1 MSLNFSDFEPRIILK
16 LFLNAT
22 GVTSPKNLRNIFQ
35 SLLMF
40 YYIIKLKRISESG
53 IRTRIQKDFYVLMK
67 LRKSICFASIVQMH
81 TRKQNYN

>member
-1 MSLNFSDFEPRIILK
+1 MSKEVNAGGRFDT
-16 LFLNAT
+16 FLDS
-22 GVTSPKNLRNIFQ
+22 GNIFQ

-67 LRKSICFASIVQMH
+67 LRNSICFASIVQMH